1 VPIDDF
7 ENKAKGLRAVLGA
20 FQACSED
27 VCASCMNFELAINQV
42 SDELKKMRDEV
53 QKSDASEEAKERF
66 AKKIDRLSDIA
77 GKIPLASELDCNKS
91 IGVCKIP
98 IACIP
103 ADLLI
108 FVMSEEETP
117 LKRTLRMG

>member
-1 VPIDDF
+1 VSIDDF

-27 VCASCMNFELAINQV
+27 VCASCISFEAVVNQV
-42 SDELKKMRDEV
+42 SDELKKLRNNV

-77 GKIPLASELDCNKS
+77 KQIPLAPEVDCNKS

-103 ADLLI
+103 ADLLL

-117 LKRTLRMG
+117 VKKALRMG